1 MRKLIIIGA
10 IILTLFSCQ
19 HLNNLN
25 SDNVLTEKIVSEFK
39 SNSKIIDLN
48 YLNDF
53 EWENLLILEPYSVIE
68 SVEKELNLDLENIRE
83 NRIEYDDSIHLLVF
97 LKNGKSIKVSEVS
110 RKIGDFSNLNYLIK
124 KGNAKFIKTKNG
136 VYELMENLNGK

>member
-19 HLNNLN
+19 YLNHLN
-25 SDNVLTEKIVSEFK
+25 SDNALTEKIESEFK
-39 SNSKIIDLN
+39 SESEIIDLN
-48 YLNDF
+48 SLNDF
-53 EWENLLILEPYSVIE
+53 EWDNLLILGPYSVIE
-68 SVEKELNLDLENIRE
+68 SVEKELNLDLENLKE
-83 NRIEYDDSIHLLVF
+83 NRIEYDDSIHILVF